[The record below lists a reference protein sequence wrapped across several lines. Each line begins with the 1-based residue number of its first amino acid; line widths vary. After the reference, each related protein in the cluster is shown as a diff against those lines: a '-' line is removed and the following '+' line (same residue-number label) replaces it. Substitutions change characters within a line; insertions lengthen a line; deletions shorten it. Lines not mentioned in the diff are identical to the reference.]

1 MRTHRDIFEPLVLNQ
16 EDCSFDVYC
25 TKQSLDS
32 CYMTNSIIIALAIY
46 LKVIIYVYRQAYK
59 DVKKPDIYKD
69 DIHGVSK
76 NTTNYPVTRRILN
89 HEIECF
95 QITPNDLVSGQPLL
109 IYSIQSPASIGY
121 EHYQLLDVIAPE
133 ILVSETIQAYDVI
146 DGRDVAVRVS
156 VIPSAPSPA
165 PISIAFALPDIV
177 SPLDLMDVD
186 VVEQVFSFLIKV
198 IEEEESIPEIN
209 LPSWCMLLNNNY
221 SRNQSL
227 IELAEL
233 ISEYSNVTIL
243 RRLIRNVDQRK
254 ISDLDKDECSR
265 TAARLVYDGFI
276 DERNGLVNRFG
287 KPIFDAIQVLFEK
300 KNTEKAEK
308 EALKEAKKVSREE
321 LRRKK
326 GSDMVVLTDKQMTK
340 EAKRAAAVEK
350 KLQKNA
356 DDALKRKKPEVS
368 SGCDSEQVPNQK
380 QSQIK
385 PSNVALQKKQKV
397 DAVLDA
403 ETVKVFFVLM

>member
-1 MRTHRDIFEPLVLNQ
+1 MLLLNDYSRDK
-16 EDCSFDVYC
+16 S
-25 TKQSLDS
+25 
-32 CYMTNSIIIALAIY
+32 
-46 LKVIIYVYRQAYK
+46 
-59 DVKKPDIYKD
+59 
-69 DIHGVSK
+69 
-76 NTTNYPVTRRILN
+76 
-89 HEIECF
+89 
-95 QITPNDLVSGQPLL
+95 
-109 IYSIQSPASIGY
+109 
-121 EHYQLLDVIAPE
+121 LLD
-133 ILVSETIQAYDVI
+133 L
-146 DGRDVAVRVS
+146 
-156 VIPSAPSPA
+156 SA
-165 PISIAFALPDIV
+165 I
-177 SPLDLMDVD
+177 
-186 VVEQVFSFLIKV
+186 
-198 IEEEESIPEIN
+198 
-209 LPSWCMLLNNNY
+209 
-221 SRNQSL
+221 
-227 IELAEL
+227 
-233 ISEYSNVTIL
+233 ISENSDVSTL
-243 RRLIRNVDQRK
+243 RRLIRNIDKRK
-254 ISDLDKDECSR
+254 MNELDKDECSR